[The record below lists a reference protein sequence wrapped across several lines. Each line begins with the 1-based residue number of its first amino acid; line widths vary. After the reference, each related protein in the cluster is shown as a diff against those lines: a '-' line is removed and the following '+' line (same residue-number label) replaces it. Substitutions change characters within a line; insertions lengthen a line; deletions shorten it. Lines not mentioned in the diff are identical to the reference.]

1 MISKLI
7 YLYHKRHRYL
17 ESYVQDLISAKT
29 NFKPYKIKLEI
40 TSKENNS
47 FEFNHFIFN
56 YEGLKYDLFDNELRI
71 IG

>member
-1 MISKLI
+1 MISKFI

-17 ESYVQDLISAKT
+17 ESYVQDLIADKT

-47 FEFNHFIFN
+47 IEFNHFIFN